1 MGEGDQPPILVIAC
15 GALAHELQEI
25 ICLNRWTHLAVQC
38 LPANLHS
45 RPEKIPERIRA
56 KIQANRGL
64 FSAIFVAYADCGTG
78 GRLDAV
84 LREENVERLAGAH
97 CYEFFSGSALFSAL
111 HQAEPATFYLTDFLA
126 RHFERLVMEE
136 LGINKHPELL
146 ETYFSNYL
154 RVVYLSQNPSKQ
166 VLQMARAAAKRLGLE
181 FQQVVT
187 GYGDLQQ
194 ELAAFINEQS
204 TTTGEP

>member
-1 MGEGDQPPILVIAC
+1 
-15 GALAHELQEI
+15 
-25 ICLNRWTHLAVQC
+25 
-38 LPANLHS
+38 
-45 RPEKIPERIRA
+45 
-56 KIQANRGL
+56 
-64 FSAIFVAYADCGTG
+64 
-78 GRLDAV
+78 
-84 LREENVERLAGAH
+84 
-97 CYEFFSGSALFSAL
+97 L

-146 ETYFSNYL
+146 ESYFSNYL